1 MLDIL
6 DILGWLGGNT
16 PCTHHPRAVHTRSS
30 LGLHGA
36 ATRTTPAL
44 HLAPHQDDV
53 EEPIVDEEEFE
64 ALFLTKPAKSAAA
77 PQLARGTSTGA
88 GGSTLSLLDP
98 KHANNLSIILSR
110 SKLSFEQMRKAVLEL
125 NAEARARTPTATP
138 TRSLAQPSPLPQ
150 HPALSPTLSPHQALP
165 ADALCALL
173 KCVPSQAG
181 LEL

>member
-1 MLDIL
+1 M
-6 DILGWLGGNT
+6 GGNT

-64 ALFLTKPAKSAAA
+64 ALFLTKPAKSSAA

-98 KHANNLSIILSR
+98 KRANNLSIILSR

-138 TRSLAQPSPLPQ
+138 TRSLAQPQ
-150 HPALSPTLSPHQALP
+150 DPALSPTLSPHQALP

-181 LEL
+181 LEF

>member
-1 MLDIL
+1 M
-6 DILGWLGGNT
+6 
-16 PCTHHPRAVHTRSS
+16 
-30 LGLHGA
+30 
-36 ATRTTPAL
+36 
-44 HLAPHQDDV
+44 

-98 KHANNLSIILSR
+98 KRANNLSIILSR

-138 TRSLAQPSPLPQ
+138 TRSLAKPHPCPKTQPSAPPSA
-150 HPALSPTLSPHQALP
+150 PPSALP
-165 ADALCALL
+165 RRCPPMPCAHSSSA
-173 KCVPSQAG
+173 CPRRRASSSNPTPQP
-181 LEL
+181 